1 MIDRVFGV
9 ENKADYFP
17 KTTWYVNGSKYDNAS
32 LEPDTIMLYGTDVYV
47 LDAKYYKYGVTGKT
61 WDLPESTSINKQ
73 ITYGEYIAK
82 EDKFKKKH
90 GENMKVY
97 NAFLMPFDSLKSKYP
112 DNANM
117 LKVGEA
123 VSNWKDNTEE
133 YQKIQGILID
143 VKTLMSINVRQEMK
157 EIEKLAKLIEN

>member
-1 MIDRVFGV
+1 MYLMQNII
-9 ENKADYFP
+9 N
-17 KTTWYVNGSKYDNAS
+17 
-32 LEPDTIMLYGTDVYV
+32 M
-47 LDAKYYKYGVTGKT
+47 GVTGKT
-61 WDLPESTSINKQ
+61 CDLPESTSINKQ
-73 ITYGEYIAK
+73 ITYGEYIAN

>member
-1 MIDRVFGV
+1 MI
-9 ENKADYFP
+9 
-17 KTTWYVNGSKYDNAS
+17 
-32 LEPDTIMLYGTDVYV
+32 
-47 LDAKYYKYGVTGKT
+47 
-61 WDLPESTSINKQ
+61 
-73 ITYGEYIAK
+73 
-82 EDKFKKKH
+82 
-90 GENMKVY
+90 VY

-117 LKVGEA
+117 LKVGGA